1 MKWDNVIG
9 LPKSI
14 TFGFHAARMRDFDM
28 GNKGAARFLKLCESA
43 RDLHSFTS
51 VKFYFTPCF
60 VFCSLRPRILIAARI
75 GSGEALRSGFAV
87 SAVS

>member
-14 TFGFHAARMRDFDM
+14 TFGFHAARMRDFDV
-28 GNKGAARFLKLCESA
+28 GNKRAARFLELFENA

-51 VKFYFTPCF
+51 VKFYFTILF
-60 VFCSLRPRILIAARI
+60 RILHPVTADSHRC
-75 GSGEALRSGFAV
+75 SHRLL
-87 SAVS
+87 